1 MTDEQAKQTISLL
14 IVGADI
20 ATFDDNDTL
29 VRQGAIAIDG
39 DTIVWIGTAAEA
51 RDKFDAAETLRAG
64 GMIAMPGFI
73 DCHVHTAQQFLHGKL
88 PSIRRKGE
96 LRSPM
101 WQRYLIPFE
110 SGLEPEDV
118 YASGIAAH
126 SAMIRSG
133 TTCFLEAGGPF
144 PDEMGRAAS
153 DIGIRGR
160 IAMSTMDTTD
170 DLPAHSRMETAD
182 ALRRSEELVL
192 RWKDHPRVNAW
203 LSLRQLMVNTE
214 PLRLGMRDL
223 SHALDTPIHTHLAEG
238 TYEVDF
244 AIRNWSMRSA
254 EYLEKT
260 GCLDSYVH
268 GAHSVLLSLNELDLY
283 AARDVSACHC
293 SLNNYTMGRPR
304 LLEMMRRNIRVGLGT
319 DGAATRASLDMFQV
333 MHGAVLGQQAVN
345 GTPYHCDPPVT
356 HEQMLKQAFRG
367 GARAARLDQHIGQLA
382 VGMKADIVLVATDD
396 LDQFPN
402 YDPII
407 TLAESAVGRD
417 VRTVVIDGRIV
428 MKDRELLTI
437 DLEPMRERV
446 RHQYKTIM
454 NRFDLAIGDSGDPA

>member
-1 MTDEQAKQTISLL
+1 MSGVDKQAVSLL
-14 IVGADI
+14 ITGVDVVC
-20 ATFDDNDTL
+20 FDDQDTL
-29 VRQGAIAIDG
+29 VRDGAIAVNG
-39 DTIVWIGTAAEA
+39 DSIVWIGAASEVA
-51 RDKFDAAETLRAG
+51 EKFVATETIRAP

-118 YASGIAAH
+118 YCSGVAAYA
-126 SAMIRSG
+126 AMIRSG

-144 PDEMGRAAS
+144 PDEMGRAA
-153 DIGIRGR
+153 DEIGIRGR
-160 IAMSTMDTTD
+160 IAMSTMDTVD
-170 DLPAHSRMETAD
+170 DLPPQSRMDTKD

-214 PLRLGMRDL
+214 ALRLGMHEL

-244 AIRNWSMRSA
+244 AIKQWSMRSA
-254 EYLEKT
+254 EYLERI
-260 GCLDSYVH
+260 GCLDHYVH

-283 AARDVSACHC
+283 AERDVSACHC
-293 SLNNYTMGRPR
+293 ALNNYTMGTPR
-304 LLEMMRRNIRVGLGT
+304 LLEMMRRGIRVGLGT

-333 MHGAVLGQQAVN
+333 MHGAVLGQQAVA
-345 GTPYHCDPPVT
+345 GTPYHVDPPVT
-356 HEQMLKQAFRG
+356 HEQMLKQALRG
-367 GARAARLDQHIGQLA
+367 GARAARLEHA
-382 VGMKADIVLVATDD
+382 VGSLEVGKKADIVLVATDD
-396 LDQFPN
+396 YDQFPN
-402 YDPII
+402 YDPVI
-407 TLAESAVGRD
+407 TLAESTVGRD
-417 VRTVVIDGRIV
+417 VRTVVIDGRV
-428 MKDRELLTI
+428 VLKDGELLTL
-437 DLEPMRERV
+437 DLGPMRERV
-446 RHQYKTIM
+446 GRQYQTLM
-454 NRFDLAIGDSGDPA
+454 SRFDRAIG